1 MLYVCGERRYCPME
15 YLIIFV
21 GAVAAAILIFDLMS
35 ALTQS
40 ALVGGQDRLSYGPS
54 NDVDRTLAIR
64 KRSALDA
71 VLIAVWPE
79 RFDPDRATSIPD
91 VVDLLRRAGYPYETP
106 GEFYAAAVR
115 DFAMFLIVGAALAA
129 VMTIFD
135 MGLVGPIIAAMFI
148 FLGLRRPYSRLKML
162 TKKRA
167 EGMVSNMLIGLTVLE
182 TLVTNQ
188 VGVEEALRA
197 VGKLGGPFCN
207 LMALLVAQKT
217 IREDPEQAIHVVQQ
231 HLPDPNN
238 MEMQLFLGD
247 IRAEFTSQGSG
258 NLSQSIRT
266 LRESV
271 HRTMVENTESRAAL
285 VRQRAGLFGVLA
297 VLGLVLTIVLPY
309 MGVAF

>member
-1 MLYVCGERRYCPME
+1 ME

-21 GAVAAAILIFDLMS
+21 GAVAAAILIFDLMN

-40 ALVGGQDRLSYGPS
+40 ALAGQDRLSYGPTS
-54 NDVDRTLAIR
+54 DVARTLNVK
-64 KRSALDA
+64 KRSSLDA
-71 VLIAVWPE
+71 ILIAVWPE
-79 RFDPDRATSIPD
+79 RFDPDHAASIPD

-148 FLGLRRPYSRLKML
+148 FLGLRRPYARLKML

-167 EGMVSNMLIGLTVLE
+167 DGMVSNMLIGLTVLE

-285 VRQRAGLFGVLA
+285 VRQRDGMFGVLA

>member
-1 MLYVCGERRYCPME
+1 M
-15 YLIIFV
+15 
-21 GAVAAAILIFDLMS
+21 
-35 ALTQS
+35 
-40 ALVGGQDRLSYGPS
+40 
-54 NDVDRTLAIR
+54 
-64 KRSALDA
+64 
-71 VLIAVWPE
+71 
-79 RFDPDRATSIPD
+79 
-91 VVDLLRRAGYPYETP
+91 
-106 GEFYAAAVR
+106 
-115 DFAMFLIVGAALAA
+115 
-129 VMTIFD
+129 
-135 MGLVGPIIAAMFI
+135 
-148 FLGLRRPYSRLKML
+148 
-162 TKKRA
+162 
-167 EGMVSNMLIGLTVLE
+167 
-182 TLVTNQ
+182 
-188 VGVEEALRA
+188 
-197 VGKLGGPFCN
+197 GKLGGPFCN

-271 HRTMVENTESRAAL
+271 HRTMVENTKSRAAL